1 MITKIDHLGIA
12 VNSLEEGLAVWGEL
26 LGLESAGAETV
37 AEQGVR
43 TAFLNVGETRLELLE
58 PTGPDTPVG
67 RFLDK
72 RGPGF
77 HHVCFLVE
85 DLAAALLQLQAR
97 GMRLVDEKPRDGAE
111 GSKVAFLHPSSTA
124 GVLVELK
131 QKPRESVG

>member
-1 MITKIDHLGIA
+1 MIAKIDHLGIA
-12 VNSLEEGLAVWGEL
+12 VNSLQEGLAVWGDL
-26 LGLESAGAETV
+26 LRLESAGTETV

-43 TAFLNVGETRLELLE
+43 TAFLNVGDTRLELLE

-67 RFLDK
+67 RFLAK

-85 DLAAALLQLQAR
+85 DLEATLRQLQAR
-97 GMRLVDEKPRDGAE
+97 GMRLVDEKPRRGAE
-111 GSKVAFLHPSSTA
+111 GSTVAFLHPSSTG

-131 QKPRESVG
+131 QKRRESVG

>member
-1 MITKIDHLGIA
+1 MIRKIDHLGIA
-12 VNSLEEGLAVWGEL
+12 VKSLDESLALWGDL
-26 LGLESAGAETV
+26 LGLQPAGAETV

-77 HHVCFLVE
+77 HHVCFLVDDIE
-85 DLAAALLQLQAR
+85 AAITQLQSR
-97 GMRLVDEKPRDGAE
+97 GMRLVDEQPRDGAR
-111 GSKVAFLHPSSTA
+111 GSKVAFLHPGSTG

-131 QKPRESVG
+131 QKVDDSAG

>member
-1 MITKIDHLGIA
+1 MIRKIDHLGIA
-12 VNSLEEGLAVWGEL
+12 VKRLDEGLALWGDL
-26 LGLESAGAETV
+26 LGLEPAGSETV
-37 AEQGVR
+37 TEQGVR

-77 HHVCFLVE
+77 HHVCFLVDDIE
-85 DLAAALLQLQAR
+85 AAITQLQSR
-97 GMRLVDEKPRDGAE
+97 GMRLVDEQPRDGAR
-111 GSKVAFLHPSSTA
+111 GSKVAFLHPGSTG

-131 QKPRESVG
+131 QKSAD

>member
-1 MITKIDHLGIA
+1 MIRKIDHLGIA
-12 VNSLEEGLAVWGEL
+12 VRSLDEGLALWGDL
-26 LGLESAGAETV
+26 LGLEPTGTETV
-37 AEQGVR
+37 AKQGVR

-67 RFLDK
+67 RFLHK

-85 DLAAALLQLQAR
+85 DLEAALRQLELR
-97 GMRLVDEKPRDGAE
+97 GMRLVDRRPCNGAE
-111 GSKVAFLHPSSTA
+111 KSKVAFLHPASTG

-131 QKPRESVG
+131 QKAGDSVG

>member
-1 MITKIDHLGIA
+1 MIRKIDHLGIA
-12 VNSLEEGLAVWGEL
+12 VKSLDEGLALWGDL
-26 LGLESAGAETV
+26 LGLQPAGAETV

-77 HHVCFLVE
+77 HHVCFLVDDIE
-85 DLAAALLQLQAR
+85 AAITQLQSR
-97 GMRLVDEKPRDGAE
+97 GMRLVDEKPRDGAQ
-111 GSKVAFLHPSSTA
+111 GSKVAFLHPGSTG

-131 QKPRESVG
+131 QKSAD

>member
-1 MITKIDHLGIA
+1 MIRNIDHLGIA
-12 VNSLEEGLAVWGEL
+12 VRSLDEGLALWGDL
-26 LGLESAGAETV
+26 LGLEPAGVETV
-37 AEQGVR
+37 TEQGVR

-77 HHVCFLVE
+77 HHVCFLVDDIE
-85 DLAAALLQLQAR
+85 AAITQLQSR
-97 GMRLVDEKPRDGAE
+97 GMRLVDEKPRDGAQ
-111 GSKVAFLHPSSTA
+111 GSKVAFLHPGSTG

-131 QKPRESVG
+131 QKSAD

>member
-1 MITKIDHLGIA
+1 MIRKIDHLGIA
-12 VNSLEEGLAVWGEL
+12 VTSLDEGLALWRDL
-26 LGLESAGAETV
+26 LGLEPAGVETV

-43 TAFLNVGETRLELLE
+43 TAFLNVGDTRLELIE

-67 RFLDK
+67 RFLSK

-85 DLAAALLQLQAR
+85 DLEAAIRELESQ
-97 GMRLVDEKPRDGAE
+97 GMRLVDREPRDGAQ
-111 GSKVAFLHPSSTA
+111 GSKVAFLHPGSTG

-131 QKPRESVG
+131 QKGSAG